1 MHLTF
6 SSPIHQT
13 YPNSWVLS
21 WPPEQIYG
29 HYPKLLTEEGDSR
42 KQSQNLRMWKIY
54 WPSPCVLSH
63 LSLLNLIILMMLLFT
78 CKLAQIQKGCPWN
91 NNFLPP
97 AGFQC
102 SSSQQFPDSAQPS
115 PHPGCLQSWWP
126 DHSGGQAVFKSYA
139 EKRNY
144 GESDKHF
151 YLATSNPTN
160 SSSSMYVIW
169 WVQWEVVVEDM
180 IHLGV

>member
-1 MHLTF
+1 MSAVLT
-6 SSPIHQT
+6 SRA
-13 YPNSWVLS
+13 PNIWSL
-21 WPPEQIYG
+21 
-29 HYPKLLTEEGDSR
+29 PKTFDKRRKFKKAILKFENVKNLLTQPLCSLPPLSSELDYPDDVAVHLQIGPDSTR
-42 KQSQNLRMWKIY
+42 L
-54 WPSPCVLSH
+54 
-63 LSLLNLIILMMLLFT
+63 
-78 CKLAQIQKGCPWN
+78 PWN
-91 NNFLPP
+91 NNLLPP